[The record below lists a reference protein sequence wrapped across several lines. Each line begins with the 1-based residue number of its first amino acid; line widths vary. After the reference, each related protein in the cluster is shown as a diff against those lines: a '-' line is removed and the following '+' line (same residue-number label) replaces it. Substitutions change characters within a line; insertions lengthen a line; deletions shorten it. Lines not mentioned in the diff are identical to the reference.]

1 MSGGSS
7 WALGTSYKPE
17 ESHLNSA
24 PKPRRRAATLAV
36 LAAGTAVSL
45 SLLSAV
51 ALAQN
56 TASPGPALVAVPQGV
71 TLAGLNAKPVFPV
84 RANKPEIVSFAL
96 KMRSEGSLAGEVE
109 AGIKP
114 GHFLSVAQFAA
125 RYGEP
130 ESRIKA
136 LEKYLAHYG
145 IRTTA
150 YADHLVVTA
159 HGTAG
164 DFNRALSVKQG
175 EYKSAAIPAHDGQAA
190 RPAVEFHATTDRPLL
205 PRNLA
210 SFIESILG
218 LDNYPIYSSTA
229 VHANVAS
236 HAKASADLQQGNRTP
251 GDFAKN
257 YGLDP
262 LYQKGAK
269 GQGQTI
275 GIVTFASVRPADATH
290 FWSKVLRIKTK
301 ANRITLDD
309 VDGGSGKVSF
319 DAGSGETTLDV
330 EQSGAVA
337 PDANI
342 VVYQAP
348 NSDFGNEDAYAA
360 VASQN
365 RAQTVSCSWG
375 ESETILEVTAAAGTE
390 SSTLIQAQD
399 QLFLELAAQG
409 QSSFSTAGDD
419 GAYDATG
426 DIGTTNL
433 SVDQAGDSP
442 FTTTA
447 GATTLAGTI
456 PLENAEDPT
465 GPLTYVRIPAQ
476 RAWGWDWQWPHF
488 ALFKASSEAQFAEE
502 DVAGTGGGYSSVEV
516 RPSYQRLIRNIGDYS
531 AVPYFTST
539 DPEVQKGTD
548 ISLPTELSAWDTGE
562 TPPDSAAPPAV
573 IKGEANGRAETDLAA
588 DGDPYTGYLL
598 YFSGFPKADGTLESG
613 WGGTS
618 FVAPQ
623 MNGSAAVID
632 SLLGHRLGF
641 WNPAI
646 YRFATMH
653 DSPFTPIDTTGGSNT
668 NLYYT
673 GTKGALYDPATGLGT
688 PTLWKLAADFRIFG

>member
-1 MSGGSS
+1 V
-7 WALGTSYKPE
+7 
-17 ESHLNSA
+17 
-24 PKPRRRAATLAV
+24 AV
-36 LAAGTAVSL
+36 LAVGTTGSL
-45 SLLSAV
+45 LLLSAV
-51 ALAQN
+51 ALAQS
-56 TASPGPALVAVPQGV
+56 TSSPGPAEVAVPQGV

-84 RANKPEIVSFAL
+84 RASKPEVVSFAL
-96 KMRSEGSLAGEVE
+96 KMRQEGALEGEVE

-125 RYGEP
+125 RYGQP
-130 ESRIKA
+130 GSRIRA

-145 IRTTA
+145 IKTTA
-150 YADHLVVTA
+150 YADDLVVTA
-159 HGTAG
+159 RGTAG
-164 DFNRALSVKQG
+164 DFNRALSVKQA
-175 EYKSAAIPAHDGQAA
+175 EYKSAAIPARDGVAA
-190 RPAVEFHATTDRPLL
+190 RPAVVFHATTDRPLL

-210 SFIESILG
+210 SFVESILG
-218 LDNYPIYSSTA
+218 LDNYPIYSSSA
-229 VHANVAS
+229 VHANVVS
-236 HAKASADLQQGNRTP
+236 EAKPAADVQLGNRTP
-251 GDFAKN
+251 ADFAAN

-262 LYQKGAK
+262 LYKRGAK

-290 FWSKVLRIKTK
+290 FWSKVLHITTK
-301 ANRITLDD
+301 PNRITLDN
-309 VDGGSGKVSF
+309 VDGGSGKVSY

-375 ESETILEVTAAAGTE
+375 ESETVLEVTAAQGTE
-390 SSTLIQAQD
+390 SSTLIQATD

-409 QSSFSTAGDD
+409 QSNFSTAGDNA
-419 GAYDATG
+419 AYDATG

-433 SVDQAGDSP
+433 SVDNAGDSP
-442 FTTTA
+442 FTTTG
-447 GATTLAGTI
+447 GATTLAGII
-456 PLENAEDPT
+456 PLEDEADPSAPAT
-465 GPLTYVRIPAQ
+465 DVDIPAQ
-476 RAWGWDWQWPHF
+476 RAWGWDWQWKYWQ
-488 ALFKASSEAQFAEE
+488 LFGAPNEATFAEQ
-502 DVAGTGGGYSSVEV
+502 DITGTGGGYSTVEL
-516 RPSYQRLIRNIGDYS
+516 RPSYQRLIKNIGDYS

-539 DPEVQKGTD
+539 DPKVQKGTD
-548 ISLPTELSAWDTGE
+548 ISLPTELVASNPANPLAPTPSLITGHA
-562 TPPDSAAPPAV
+562 D
-573 IKGEANGRAETDLAA
+573 GRAETDLAA
-588 DGDPYTGYLL
+588 DGDPFTGYLE
-598 YFSGFPKADGTLESG
+598 YFSGFPAADGTLEPG

-632 SLLGHRLGF
+632 SFVGHRLGF

-646 YRFATMH
+646 YRFATMRN
-653 DSPFTPIDTTGGSNT
+653 SPFTPIDTTGVTNT

-688 PTLWKLAADFRIFG
+688 PDLWKLAVDFRHFG

>member
-1 MSGGSS
+1 V
-7 WALGTSYKPE
+7 
-17 ESHLNSA
+17 
-24 PKPRRRAATLAV
+24 AV
-36 LAAGTAVSL
+36 LAAGTAGSL

-51 ALAQN
+51 ALAQS
-56 TASPGPALVAVPQGV
+56 TSSPGPALVPVAQGV

-84 RANKPEIVSFAL
+84 RANKPEVVSFAL
-96 KMRSEGSLAGEVE
+96 KMRSEGALAGQVE
-109 AGIKP
+109 AGIRP

-130 ESRIKA
+130 ESRIRA

-159 HGTAG
+159 RGTAG

-175 EYKSAAIPAHDGQAA
+175 EYKSPAIPAHDGQAA

-229 VHANVAS
+229 VHANVVS
-236 HAKASADLQQGNRTP
+236 HAKPSADLQLGNRTP
-251 GDFAKN
+251 ADFAKN

-262 LYQKGAK
+262 LYHKGAR

-290 FWSKVLRIKTK
+290 FWSTVLRIKTK
-301 ANRITLDD
+301 SNRITLDK

-342 VVYQAP
+342 VVYEAP

-399 QLFLELAAQG
+399 QLMLELAAQG

-419 GAYDATG
+419 AAYDATG

-456 PLENAEDPT
+456 PLVNESDPT
-465 GPLTYVRIPAQ
+465 GPVTDVRIPAQ
-476 RAWGWDWQWPHF
+476 RAWGWDWQWPFHN
-488 ALFKASSEAQFAEE
+488 LFGVSSEATFAEE
-502 DVAGTGGGYSSVEV
+502 DITGTGGGYSSVEA
-516 RPSYQRLIRNIGDYS
+516 RPSYQRMIRNIGDYT
-531 AVPYFTST
+531 AVPYFTSI
-539 DPEVQKGTD
+539 DPKIQKGTD
-548 ISLPTELSAWDTGE
+548 ISLPTELQATDQAN
-562 TPPDSAAPPAV
+562 PLAPKPSQL
-573 IKGEANGRAETDLAA
+573 IKGHANGRAETDLAA
-588 DGDPYTGYLL
+588 DGDPFTGYLE
-598 YFSGFPKADGTLESG
+598 YFSGFPKADGTLEAG

-623 MNGSAAVID
+623 LNGSAAVID

-641 WNPAI
+641 WNPEI
-646 YRFATMH
+646 YRFAMLRN
-653 DSPFTPIDTTGGSNT
+653 SPFTPIDTTGITNT

-673 GTKGALYDPATGLGT
+673 GTKGARYDPATGLGT
-688 PTLWKLAADFRIFG
+688 PTLWKLAADFRIYG

>member
-1 MSGGSS
+1 M
-7 WALGTSYKPE
+7 
-17 ESHLNSA
+17 NSA
-24 PKPRRRAATLAV
+24 PRPRRRAAAGAV
-36 LAAGTAVSL
+36 LAVGTVGSL
-45 SLLSAV
+45 LLLSAV
-51 ALAQN
+51 ALAQS
-56 TASPGPALVAVPQGV
+56 TTSPGPAMVAVPQGV

-84 RANKPEIVSFAL
+84 RPTKPEVVSFAL
-96 KMRSEGSLAGEVE
+96 KMRHEGALAGEVE
-109 AGIKP
+109 AGIRP
-114 GHFLSVAQFAA
+114 GHFLSVAEFAA
-125 RYGEP
+125 RYGQP
-130 ESRIKA
+130 ESQIRA
-136 LEKYLAHYG
+136 LEKYLARYG
-145 IRTTA
+145 IKTTA

-159 HGTAG
+159 RGTAR
-164 DFNRALSVKQG
+164 DFNRALSVKQA
-175 EYKSAAIPAHDGQAA
+175 EYKSAAMPARDGVAA

-229 VHANVAS
+229 VHANVVS
-236 HAKASADLQQGNRTP
+236 RAKPSSDLQLGNRTP
-251 GDFAKN
+251 ADFAAN

-262 LYQKGAK
+262 LYRKGAK

-275 GIVTFASVRPADATH
+275 GIVTFATVRPADATH
-290 FWSKVLRIKTK
+290 FWSKVLHIKTK
-301 ANRITLDD
+301 PNRITLDN

-319 DAGSGETTLDV
+319 ELGSGETTLDV

-375 ESETILEVTAAAGTE
+375 ESETVLEVTAAQGTE
-390 SSTLIQAQD
+390 SSTLIQATD
-399 QLFLELAAQG
+399 ELFLELAAQG
-409 QSSFSTAGDD
+409 QSNFSSAGDN
-419 GAYDATG
+419 GAYEATG

-433 SVDQAGDSP
+433 SVDNAGDSP

-447 GATTLAGTI
+447 GATTLAGII
-456 PLENAEDPT
+456 PLEDESDPT
-465 GPLTYVRIPAQ
+465 ANPTDVRIPAQ
-476 RAWGWDWQWPHF
+476 RAWGWDWQWPYY
-488 ALFKASSEAQFAEE
+488 ALFGATSEAQFAV
-502 DVAGTGGGYSSVEV
+502 DDITGTGGGYSTAEV

-539 DPEVQKGTD
+539 DPETQEGTD
-548 ISLPTELSAWDTGE
+548 ISLPTELVAQNQANPLAPLAPLSSVITGQ
-562 TPPDSAAPPAV
+562 
-573 IKGEANGRAETDLAA
+573 ANGRAETDLAA
-588 DGDPYTGYLL
+588 DGDPFTGYLE
-598 YFSGFPKADGTLESG
+598 YFSGFPQSDGTLEAG

-623 MNGSAAVID
+623 LNGSAAVID
-632 SLLGHRLGF
+632 SYLGHRLGF

-653 DSPFTPIDTTGGSNT
+653 NSPFTPIDTSGPSNT

-673 GTKGALYDPATGLGT
+673 GTGGALYDPATGLGT
-688 PTLWKLAADFRIFG
+688 PTLWKLAADFRHWG

>member
-1 MSGGSS
+1 M
-7 WALGTSYKPE
+7 
-17 ESHLNSA
+17 
-24 PKPRRRAATLAV
+24 
-36 LAAGTAVSL
+36 
-45 SLLSAV
+45 
-51 ALAQN
+51 
-56 TASPGPALVAVPQGV
+56 PQGV

-84 RANKPEIVSFAL
+84 RPSKPEVVSFAL
-96 KMRSEGSLAGEVE
+96 KMRSEGALEGEVE

-125 RYGEP
+125 RYGQP
-130 ESRIKA
+130 SSRIRA

-145 IRTTA
+145 IKTTA

-159 HGTAG
+159 RGSAR
-164 DFNRALSVKQG
+164 DFNRALSVTQG
-175 EYKSAAIPAHDGQAA
+175 EYKTAAVRAHDGQAA
-190 RPAVEFHATTDRPLL
+190 RPAIEFHATTDRPLL

-218 LDNYPIYSSTA
+218 LDNYPIFSSTA
-229 VHANVAS
+229 VRANDLGQ
-236 HAKASADLQQGNRTP
+236 AKSPATLQLGTRTP
-251 GDFAKN
+251 ADFAAN

-262 LYQKGAK
+262 LYKKGAK

-290 FWSKVLRIKTK
+290 FWSKVLHITTK
-301 ANRITLDD
+301 SNRITLDN
-309 VDGGSGKVSF
+309 VDGGSGKLSF
-319 DAGSGETTLDV
+319 NAGSGETTLDV

-365 RAQTVSCSWG
+365 RVQTVSCSWG
-375 ESETILEVTAAAGTE
+375 ESETYLEVTAAAGTE

-409 QSSFSTAGDD
+409 QTSFSTAGDN

-456 PLENAEDPT
+456 RLENESDPS
-465 GPLTYVRIPAQ
+465 GPETAVRIPAQ
-476 RAWGWDWQWPHF
+476 RAWGWDWQWPYY
-488 ALFKASSEAQFAEE
+488 ALFGASSEATFAEE
-502 DVAGTGGGYSSVEV
+502 DIVGTGGGYSSVEL
-516 RPSYQRLIRNIGDYS
+516 RPSYQRLIKGIGDYS
-531 AVPYFTST
+531 AVPYLTPT
-539 DPEVQKGTD
+539 DPQVQKGTT
-548 ISLPTELSAWDTGE
+548 ISLPEEFTAWDSTN
-562 TPPDSAAPPAV
+562 PAAAIPAV
-573 IKGEANGRAETDLAA
+573 IKGQANGRAETDLAA
-588 DGDPYTGYLL
+588 DGDPFTGYLE
-598 YFSGFPKADGTLESG
+598 YFSGFPKADGTLEAG

-623 MNGSAAVID
+623 LNGSAAVID

-653 DSPFTPIDTTGGSNT
+653 DSPFTPIDTTGSTNT

-673 GTKGALYDPATGLGT
+673 GTKGARYNPATGLGT
-688 PTLWKLAADFRIFG
+688 PTLWKLADDFRIFG

>member
-1 MSGGSS
+1 
-7 WALGTSYKPE
+7 
-17 ESHLNSA
+17 LNSA
-24 PKPRRRAATLAV
+24 PRPRRRAAAGAV
-36 LAAGTAVSL
+36 LAVGTVGSL
-45 SLLSAV
+45 LLLSAV
-51 ALAQN
+51 ALAQTTSN
-56 TASPGPALVAVPQGV
+56 PGPAMEPVPQGV
-71 TLAGLNAKPVFPV
+71 TLAGVNAKPVFPV
-84 RANKPEIVSFAL
+84 RPTKPEIVSFAL
-96 KMRSEGSLAGEVE
+96 KMRHEGALEGEVE
-109 AGIKP
+109 AGIRP

-125 RYGEP
+125 RYGQP
-130 ESRIKA
+130 ESQIRA

-145 IRTTA
+145 IKTTA

-159 HGTAG
+159 RGTAR
-164 DFNRALSVKQG
+164 DFNRALSVKQA
-175 EYKSAAIPAHDGQAA
+175 EYKSAAIPARDGAAA
-190 RPAVEFHATTDRPLL
+190 RPAVVFHATTDRPLL

-218 LDNYPIYSSTA
+218 LDNYPIYSSSA
-229 VHANVAS
+229 MHANVVS
-236 HAKASADLQQGNRTP
+236 QAKPAADLQLGNRTP
-251 GDFAKN
+251 ADFAKN

-262 LYQKGAK
+262 LYKRGAK

-275 GIVTFASVRPADATH
+275 GIVTFATVRPADATH
-290 FWSKVLRIKTK
+290 FWSKVLHITTK
-301 ANRITLDD
+301 PNRITLDN

-375 ESETILEVTAAAGTE
+375 ESETVLEVTAAQGTE
-390 SSTLIQAQD
+390 SSTLIQATD

-409 QSSFSTAGDD
+409 QSNFSTAGDNA
-419 GAYDATG
+419 AYDATG

-433 SVDQAGDSP
+433 SVDNAGDSA

-447 GATTLAGTI
+447 GATTLAGII
-456 PLENAEDPT
+456 PLEDQADPSAPAT
-465 GPLTYVRIPAQ
+465 DVRIPAQ
-476 RAWGWDWQWPHF
+476 RAWGWDWQWRYF
-488 ALFKASSEAQFAEE
+488 ALFGAPSEAAFAEE
-502 DVAGTGGGYSSVEV
+502 DITGTGGGYSTAEA
-516 RPSYQRLIRNIGDYS
+516 RPSYQRLISNIGDYS

-539 DPEVQKGTD
+539 DLKTQKGTN
-548 ISLPTELSAWDTGE
+548 INLPTELVAWDATNS
-562 TPPDSAAPPAV
+562 SAPIPAV
-573 IKGEANGRAETDLAA
+573 ITGHANGRAETDLAA
-588 DGDPYTGYLL
+588 DGDPFTGYLE
-598 YFSGFPKADGTLESG
+598 YFSGFPKADGTLEAG

-623 MNGSAAVID
+623 LNGSAAVID
-632 SLLGHRLGF
+632 SYLGHRLGF

-653 DSPFTPIDTTGGSNT
+653 GSPFTPIDTSGPSNT

-688 PTLWKLAADFRIFG
+688 PDLWKLAVDFRHFG

>member
-1 MSGGSS
+1 LS
-7 WALGTSYKPE
+7 
-17 ESHLNSA
+17 SA
-24 PKPRRRAATLAV
+24 PRPRRRAAAGAV
-36 LAAGTAVSL
+36 IAAGTAASL
-45 SLLSAV
+45 LLLSAV
-51 ALAQN
+51 ALAQS
-56 TASPGPALVAVPQGV
+56 TGSSPSSGLTAVPQGV

-84 RANKPEIVSFAL
+84 RPGKPEVVSFAL
-96 KMRSEGSLAGEVE
+96 KMRDEGALERDVE

-114 GHFLSVAQFAA
+114 GHFLSVPQFAA

-130 ESRIKA
+130 ESRIRA

-145 IRTTA
+145 IKTTA

-159 HGTAG
+159 RGSAR
-164 DFNRALSVKQG
+164 DFNRALSVKQS
-175 EYKSAAIPAHDGQAA
+175 EYRSPAIPAHDGQAA
-190 RPAVEFHATTDRPLL
+190 RPAVEFQATTDKPLL

-210 SFIESILG
+210 AFIESILG
-218 LDNYPIYSSTA
+218 LDNYPIYNSTA
-229 VHANVAS
+229 VHANVVS
-236 HAKASADLQQGNRTP
+236 HAKKSASVQLGNRTP
-251 GDFAKN
+251 ADFTAN

-262 LYQKGAK
+262 LYKKGAK

-290 FWSKVLRIKTK
+290 FWSKVLHIKTK
-301 ANRITLDD
+301 PNRITLDN
-309 VDGGSGKVSF
+309 VDGGSGKVSY
-319 DAGSGETTLDV
+319 DAGSSETTLDV

-375 ESETILEVTAAAGTE
+375 ESETILEVTAADGTE

-399 QLFLELAAQG
+399 ELFLELAAQG

-456 PLENAEDPT
+456 PLENETDPAAA
-465 GPLTYVRIPAQ
+465 LTYVRIPAQ
-476 RAWGWDWQWPHF
+476 RAWGWDWQFPYYK
-488 ALFKASSEAQFAEE
+488 LFGATSEAAFAED
-502 DVAGTGGGYSSVEV
+502 DVVGSGGGYSAVEV
-516 RPSYQRLIRNIGDYS
+516 RPSYQRLIKHIGDYS

-539 DPEVQKGTD
+539 DPQIQKGTK
-548 ISLPTELSAWDTGE
+548 ISLPEELYAWDTGE
-562 TPPDSAAPPAV
+562 TPPNSAVPPAV
-573 IKGEANGRAETDLAA
+573 ITGRAKGRAETDLAA
-588 DGDPYTGYLL
+588 DGDPYTGYLE
-598 YFSGFPKADGTLESG
+598 YFSGFPKADGTLEAG

-632 SLLGHRLGF
+632 SLLGRRLGF
-641 WNPAI
+641 WNPSI

-653 DSPFTPIDTTGGSNT
+653 NSPFTPIDTTGGSNT